1 MFVAL
6 ARLAFHR
13 RWTILIFSLL
23 VLLGAIAA
31 LVHGGNLT
39 TGTIEGTE
47 SEHAQRLVENVAG
60 LSGDSVLAVILRSE
74 TAGVGDK
81 VFVSELQRLTEA
93 VRKLPETQSV
103 TTLLD
108 APPALGIHLISSD
121 GHAVLMLA
129 RVRGDLKAAVR
140 AYPAVSQSL
149 SSSVLSVTITGK
161 AAFLRNL
168 DLLLERDLLR
178 AELIS
183 FPLALLVL
191 LLVFRT
197 LVAAL
202 MPILVGG
209 LAVMTGVAGVMLL
222 SHVTNMAQ
230 YTLNVV
236 SLIGLGVAIDYSLF
250 IVSRFRSELASGAE
264 VPSALERALDT
275 AGRAV
280 TFSGIA
286 VAVGLAGLFFYPH
299 SYLSAM
305 GLAGALVVAS
315 AMVFALTFL
324 PALLA
329 LLGPRIDRGRIPLPA
344 FAGGSGLWQ
353 LLARWVMK
361 RPVRVLVPSLAVVV
375 IMGQPFLRLEMAAT
389 DINVLPKWS
398 EARRGAELLARLF
411 PLEAATR
418 IVVAVEFPSG
428 PAFTPERVRSLYQL
442 SRHLAAIPGAI
453 RVESIVDLDPSL
465 DEEAYVQLASLPSS
479 MLPPDFELAAA
490 NFLSDNVAVLN
501 VVTRAPPSS
510 SSARELVRRIRQYRI
525 VGDGRL
531 NVGGQT
537 ANDVDA
543 LEYMRAHTPQA
554 MGFVMAMTAI
564 VLFLLLG
571 SLVLPVKALIMNL
584 LSIAG
589 SFGALVWIFQEGH
602 LHTLLRFEPG
612 PIEPSLP
619 ILLFCTV
626 FGLSMDYE
634 VLLLSRIQEEYLR
647 SGDNTHSVAEGLEKT
662 GGLITSAAAIMVAV
676 FAAFS
681 LATVVV
687 VKAMGV
693 GMAVAVVLDA
703 TLVRVLI
710 VPATMRLFGD
720 FNWWAPSPIARWYA
734 AARGTR
740 HPSLH

>member
-6 ARLAFHR
+6 ARLAFNR
-13 RWTILIFSLL
+13 SWTILIFSAL

-31 LVHGGNLT
+31 LRRGGNLT

-47 SEHAQRLVENVAG
+47 SERAQRLAEKVAG
-60 LSGDSVLAVILRSE
+60 LSGDSVLAVIVRSE
-74 TAGVGDK
+74 TASFGDK
-81 VFVSELQRLTEA
+81 VFVTELQRLTEA
-93 VRKLPETQSV
+93 ARKLPETQSV
-103 TTLLD
+103 TTPLE
-108 APPALGIHLISSD
+108 APPALGIHLISAD
-121 GHAVLMLA
+121 GRAALMLI
-129 RVRGDLKAAVR
+129 RLQGDLKAAVR
-140 AYPAVSQSL
+140 AYPAVSQAL

-222 SHVTNMAQ
+222 SHFTNMAQ

-264 VPSALERALDT
+264 LPRALERALDT

-315 AMVFALTFL
+315 AVVFALTFL
-324 PALLA
+324 PALLT
-329 LLGPRIDRGRIPLPA
+329 LLGARINRGRIPLPE
-344 FAGGSGLWQ
+344 FAGRSGLWHF
-353 LLARWVMK
+353 LVRWVMK
-361 RPVRVLVPSLAVVV
+361 RPVLVLVPSLALVVV
-375 IMGQPFLRLEMAAT
+375 MGQPFLRLEMAAT

-398 EARRGAELLARLF
+398 EARRGAELLGRLF

-418 IVVAVEFPSG
+418 ILAVVEFPSG
-428 PAFTPERVRSLYQL
+428 SAFTPDRGRSLYRL
-442 SRHLAAIPGAI
+442 SRRLAAIPGVI
-453 RVESIVDLDPSL
+453 GVESIVDLDPSM
-465 DEEAYVQLASLPSS
+465 DEEAYARLASLPSS
-479 MLPPDFELAAA
+479 LLPPEFELAAS
-490 NFLSDNVAVLN
+490 NFLSDNVAVIN
-501 VVTRAPPSS
+501 VLTRAAPSS
-510 SSARELVRRIRQYRI
+510 SSARELVNRVRQYRT

-531 NVGGQT
+531 YVGGQT

-543 LEYMRAHTPQA
+543 LEYMRAHTPHA
-554 MGFVMAMTAI
+554 LGFVMAMTAI

-571 SLVLPVKALIMNL
+571 SVVLPIKALIMNL

-602 LHTLLRFEPG
+602 LHKLLRFEPG

-693 GMAVAVVLDA
+693 GMAVAVALDA

-720 FNWWAPSPIARWYA
+720 FNWWAPAPIARWYA
-734 AARGTR
+734 AARKTHG
-740 HPSLH
+740 PSFP